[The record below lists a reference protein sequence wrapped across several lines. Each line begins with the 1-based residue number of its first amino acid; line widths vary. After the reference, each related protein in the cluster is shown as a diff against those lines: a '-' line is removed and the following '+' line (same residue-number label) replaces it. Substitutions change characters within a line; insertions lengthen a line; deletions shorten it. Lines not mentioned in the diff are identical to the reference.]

1 MRRPNR
7 SRRKSRRIRVMRLWK
22 YPEAVKARPYLS
34 GVLGSLR
41 DDWLDLQQQ
50 QLNEERLADKKADR
64 TTLIRLED
72 TRKASHRASERFRD
86 SLRELRKIDV
96 FLLDPVQG
104 IAFIPFQKEEELAW
118 MIYDR
123 FDENGLVAWRLHS
136 DPIEQRRP
144 IEEITALPDTPESPE
159 APAAEGN

>member
-22 YPEAVKARPYLS
+22 YPEAIKARPYLHR
-34 GVLGSLR
+34 VLGSLR
-41 DDWLDLQQQ
+41 DDWLQLQQH
-50 QLNEERLADKKADR
+50 QLDESRLAQKKADR
-64 TTLIRLED
+64 TTLIGLED
-72 TRKASHRASERFRD
+72 ARKESHRASERFRD

-104 IAFIPFQKEEELAW
+104 IAFIPFQRDEELAW

-123 FDENGLVAWRLHS
+123 FDENGLIGWRLHS
-136 DPIEQRRP
+136 DPIEERRP
-144 IEEITALPDTPESPE
+144 IDEIVKA
-159 APAAEGN
+159 AAEGTPAEETPAEGN